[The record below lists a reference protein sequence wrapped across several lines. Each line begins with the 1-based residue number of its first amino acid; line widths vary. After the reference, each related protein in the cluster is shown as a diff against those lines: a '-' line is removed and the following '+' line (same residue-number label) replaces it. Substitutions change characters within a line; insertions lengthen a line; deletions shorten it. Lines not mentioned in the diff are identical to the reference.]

1 MNRHVDFDELQDYRE
16 GLLSRE
22 QHESI
27 RAHLEDC
34 ASCREELEALSEL
47 MDGLGELPVEAEPS
61 RDLWPQIEWRL
72 GNGSGVAQP
81 EPEQARTL
89 PRRQVTLPAWQLLAA
104 GMALALLSGGAMWA
118 ALSGG
123 PQGSVPTPVASAP
136 VRDALVRPVGWETA
150 LDEYDEAVADLED
163 VLELGKDVLDPE
175 TIRILEENVQII
187 DRAIEEAQ
195 EALSL
200 DPGSRALGR
209 FLAENLRR
217 KINLLRSAANAVYA
231 NS

>member
-27 RAHLEDC
+27 RAHLEYC

-47 MDGLGELPVEAEPS
+47 MDGLGELPVEAQPS

-81 EPEQARTL
+81 ESEQARTL
-89 PRRQVTLPAWQLLAA
+89 PGRQVTLPAWQLLAA